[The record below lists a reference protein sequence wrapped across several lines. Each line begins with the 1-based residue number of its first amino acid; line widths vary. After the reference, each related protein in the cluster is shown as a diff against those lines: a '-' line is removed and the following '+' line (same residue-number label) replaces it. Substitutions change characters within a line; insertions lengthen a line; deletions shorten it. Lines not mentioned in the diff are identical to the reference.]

1 MQWHPVIN
9 AVCKTFAWSNLSK
22 VLELYVKS
30 DLYLVLHVWCH
41 LWEGVRKKNISLKS
55 LRHLFYCK
63 LCPCHIFSI
72 QCYQITMLSWFTWTP
87 TTAAWGCNS
96 SQCLLLH
103 SKSVTWKN
111 SWNLNAMALNSLY
124 YSDAKMRN
132 CTPVIITSFK
142 RGITNTNHG
151 EIIFLKNS
159 RLVEIWNVTVF
170 LLNRGLTSGLWST
183 LKVFKKTAQKQHI

>member
-1 MQWHPVIN
+1 M
-9 AVCKTFAWSNLSK
+9 
-22 VLELYVKS
+22 KS
-30 DLYLVLHVWCH
+30 DLHLVLHVWCH
-41 LWEGVRKKNISLKS
+41 LWEGVRKKNTSLKS

-87 TTAAWGCNS
+87 NHRGCNS
-96 SQCLLLH
+96 SRCLLLH

-111 SWNLNAMALNSLY
+111 SWNLNAMVLNTLY

-159 RLVEIWNVTVF
+159 RLEEIWNVTVF
-170 LLNRGLTSGLWST
+170 LLNRGLTFGLWST
-183 LKVFKKTAQKQHI
+183 LKVFKKNGTETTYLFSIVMMV

>member
-1 MQWHPVIN
+1 M
-9 AVCKTFAWSNLSK
+9 TFSAFSAT
-22 VLELYVKS
+22 
-30 DLYLVLHVWCH
+30 
-41 LWEGVRKKNISLKS
+41 
-55 LRHLFYCK
+55 K
-63 LCPCHIFSI
+63 LPCSHG
-72 QCYQITMLSWFTWTP
+72 LLGPP

-96 SQCLLLH
+96 SRCLLLH

-142 RGITNTNHG
+142 RGITNTNHR

-159 RLVEIWNVTVF
+159 RLEEIWNVTVF
-170 LLNRGLTSGLWST
+170 LLNRGLTSALWST
-183 LKVFKKTAQKQHI
+183 LKVFKKRHRNNIFIQYCDDGLVWGWFKIWDFICSWTWHEWFYYLFVLLWLCI